1 MILKRMLK
9 EEWRTQS
16 KMYKG
21 RYLAAL
27 PIIIFLMTFIG
38 AHVVTG
44 FSTAP
49 TTDLGLLIMAFGFF
63 TGLAA
68 GSIGFNSNDAAQN
81 ILGDSNFLIFSSRTL
96 PVEKS
101 RLLANFLLK
110 DLIFYIGLY
119 LFPVG
124 LAVSI
129 VSTEM
134 IAYTAYMVGL
144 FLVGLTLS
152 LITASSA
159 IRLPSRESFLNY
171 DNVPI
176 PPLARKSVL
185 DVSRSS
191 GGLFKIL
198 MSMFV
203 LLGLYWYIVNYVP
216 LASYLL
222 SNPLL
227 SFSVILGMM
236 SVTIYN
242 WLNTYDE
249 ASDYLHLPI
258 DESELLESKFQA
270 FKLIALIVILPFL
283 GASFALYGGN
293 ILLATVIALTT
304 AYYVGT
310 VTMYEA
316 GLNPNERMIE
326 GWTFLKFL
334 VLVNTLVIPLLA
346 LTSLRTDTL
355 TILGLLVPMI
365 VIGKLMETFR
375 FE

>member
-1 MILKRMLK
+1 
-9 EEWRTQS
+9 
-16 KMYKG
+16 
-21 RYLAAL
+21 
-27 PIIIFLMTFIG
+27 
-38 AHVVTG
+38 
-44 FSTAP
+44 
-49 TTDLGLLIMAFGFF
+49 
-63 TGLAA
+63 
-68 GSIGFNSNDAAQN
+68 
-81 ILGDSNFLIFSSRTL
+81 
-96 PVEKS
+96 
-101 RLLANFLLK
+101 
-110 DLIFYIGLY
+110 
-119 LFPVG
+119 
-124 LAVSI
+124 
-129 VSTEM
+129 
-134 IAYTAYMVGL
+134 
-144 FLVGLTLS
+144 LS

-216 LASYLL
+216 IASYLL

-270 FKLIALIVILPFL
+270 FKVIALIVILPFL
-283 GASFALYGGN
+283 AVSAVLYGGN

-304 AYYVGT
+304 AYYVGS

-334 VLVNTLVIPLLA
+334 VLVNALVIPLLA
-346 LTSLRTDTL
+346 LTSLNTGTL

>member
-27 PIIIFLMTFIG
+27 PVIIFSMTFIG
-38 AHVVTG
+38 AHIVTG

-68 GSIGFNSNDAAQN
+68 GSIGFNSSDAAQN

-101 RLLANFLLK
+101 RLLANFLVK

-119 LFPVG
+119 LLPVG

-129 VSTEM
+129 VSAEM
-134 IAYTAYMVGL
+134 ITYTAYMGGL
-144 FLVGLTLS
+144 FLLGLTLS

-159 IRLPSRESFLNY
+159 IRLPSRKSFLNY

-216 LASYLL
+216 IASYLL
-222 SNPLL
+222 SKPLL

-249 ASDYLHLPI
+249 ASDYLHLPV

-270 FKLIALIVILPFL
+270 FKVIALIVILPFL
-283 GASFALYGGN
+283 AVSALLYGGN
-293 ILLATVIALTT
+293 ILLGTVIALTT
-304 AYYVGT
+304 AYYVGS

-334 VLVNTLVIPLLA
+334 VLVNALVIPLLA
-346 LTSLRTDTL
+346 LTSLNTDTL

>member
-27 PIIIFLMTFIG
+27 PVIIFSMTFIG
-38 AHVVTG
+38 AHIVTG

-68 GSIGFNSNDAAQN
+68 GSIGFNSSDAAQN

-101 RLLANFLLK
+101 RLLANFLVK

-119 LFPVG
+119 LLPVG

-129 VSTEM
+129 VSAEM
-134 IAYTAYMVGL
+134 ITYTAYMGGL
-144 FLVGLTLS
+144 FLLGLTLS

-159 IRLPSRESFLNY
+159 IRLPSRKSFLNY

-216 LASYLL
+216 IASYLL
-222 SNPLL
+222 SKPLL

-249 ASDYLHLPI
+249 ASDYLHLPV

-270 FKLIALIVILPFL
+270 FKVIALIVILPFL
-283 GASFALYGGN
+283 AVSAVLYGGN
-293 ILLATVIALTT
+293 ILLGTVIALTT
-304 AYYVGT
+304 AYYVGS

-334 VLVNTLVIPLLA
+334 VLVNALVIPLLA
-346 LTSLRTDTL
+346 LTSFNTDTL

>member
-27 PIIIFLMTFIG
+27 PVIIFSMTFIG
-38 AHVVTG
+38 AHIVTG

-68 GSIGFNSNDAAQN
+68 GSIGFNSSDAAQN

-101 RLLANFLLK
+101 RLLANFLVK
-110 DLIFYIGLY
+110 YLIFYIGLY
-119 LFPVG
+119 LLPVG

-129 VSTEM
+129 VLAEM
-134 IAYTAYMVGL
+134 ITYTAYMGGL
-144 FLVGLTLS
+144 FLVGLTWS

-159 IRLPSRESFLNY
+159 IRLPSRKSYLNY

-191 GGLFKIL
+191 GCLFKIL

-203 LLGLYWYIVNYVP
+203 LLGLYWYLVNYVP
-216 LASYLL
+216 IASYLL

-249 ASDYLHLPI
+249 ASDYLHLPV

-270 FKLIALIVILPFL
+270 FKVIALIVILPFL
-283 GASFALYGGN
+283 AVSAVLYGGN

-304 AYYVGT
+304 AYYVGS

-334 VLVNTLVIPLLA
+334 VLVNALVIPLLA
-346 LTSLRTDTL
+346 LTSLNTDTL

>member
-27 PIIIFLMTFIG
+27 PIIIFSMTFIG
-38 AHVVTG
+38 AQIITG

-49 TTDLGLLIMAFGFF
+49 ITDLGLLIMAFGFF

-81 ILGDSNFLIFSSRTL
+81 ILGDSNFIIFSSRTL

-101 RLLANFLLK
+101 RLLANFLIK
-110 DLIFYIGLY
+110 DLVFYLGLY

-134 IAYTAYMVGL
+134 ITYTAYMGGL
-144 FLVGLTLS
+144 FLLGLTLS
-152 LITASSA
+152 LIAASSA

-198 MSMFV
+198 MSIFV
-203 LLGLYWYIVNYVP
+203 LLGLYWYIINYVP
-216 LASYLL
+216 IASYLL
-222 SNPLL
+222 SNPLM

-270 FKLIALIVILPFL
+270 FKVIALIVILPFL
-283 GASFALYGGN
+283 GVSFALYGGN
-293 ILLATVIALTT
+293 ILLGTVIAVTT
-304 AYYVGT
+304 AYYVGA

-346 LTSLRTDTL
+346 LTSLQTDTL
-355 TILGLLVPMI
+355 TIIGLLVPMI

-375 FE
+375 FR

>member
-27 PIIIFLMTFIG
+27 PVIIFSMTFIG
-38 AHVVTG
+38 SHIVTG

-68 GSIGFNSNDAAQN
+68 GSIGFNSSDAAQN

-101 RLLANFLLK
+101 RLLANFLVK

-119 LFPVG
+119 LLPVG

-129 VSTEM
+129 VSAEM
-134 IAYTAYMVGL
+134 ITYTAYMGGL
-144 FLVGLTLS
+144 FLLGLTLS

-159 IRLPSRESFLNY
+159 IRLPSRKSFLNY

-216 LASYLL
+216 IASYLL
-222 SNPLL
+222 SKPLL

-249 ASDYLHLPI
+249 ASDYLHLPV

-270 FKLIALIVILPFL
+270 FKVIALIVILPFL
-283 GASFALYGGN
+283 AVSAFLYGGN
-293 ILLATVIALTT
+293 ILLGTVIALTT
-304 AYYVGT
+304 AYYVGS

-334 VLVNTLVIPLLA
+334 ILVNALVIPLLA
-346 LTSLRTDTL
+346 LTSLNTDTL

>member
-1 MILKRMLK
+1 MILKRMLR

-16 KMYKG
+16 KLYKG

-27 PIIIFLMTFIG
+27 PVVIFLLTYFG
-38 AHVVTG
+38 AQMVTN

-49 TTDLGLLIMAFGFF
+49 VTDLGLLIMAFGFF

-68 GSIGFNSNDAAQN
+68 GSIGFNSNDAAKN
-81 ILGDSNFLIFSSRTL
+81 VLGDANFLIFSSRTL
-96 PVEKS
+96 PIRKS
-101 RLLANFLLK
+101 SLVASFLVK
-110 DLIFYIGLY
+110 DMLFYLGLY
-119 LFPVG
+119 LFPVA
-124 LAVSI
+124 LAVNL
-129 VSTEM
+129 VSSEM
-134 IAYTAYMVGL
+134 LIYSVYMGL
-144 FLVGLTLS
+144 LFATGLTLS
-152 LITASSA
+152 LITASTA
-159 IRLPSRESFLNY
+159 VRLPTRESILNY

-216 LASYLL
+216 IASYLL
-222 SNPLL
+222 TNPLL

-236 SVTIYN
+236 SVTVYN
-242 WLNTYDE
+242 WLNTYDSE
-249 ASDYLHLPI
+249 SDYTHLPLT
-258 DESELLESKFQA
+258 ESELLKSKFQA
-270 FKLIALIVILPFL
+270 FKVIAAITIAPFILVSYL
-283 GASFALYGGN
+283 LYGGN
-293 ILLATVIALTT
+293 ILLALTIALVT
-304 AYYVGT
+304 AYYVGA

-326 GWTFLKFL
+326 GWTFSKFL
-334 VLVNTLVIPLLA
+334 VIVNIFVIPLLA
-346 LTSLRTDTL
+346 LTSLQTDFL
-355 TILGLLVPMI
+355 TILGLLIPML
-365 VIGKLMETFR
+365 VIGKLIETFR